1 MGGDMWLVLA
11 WTGLGLVA
19 HSTYAYKYSSLSDET
34 IKELEEELKDKGEDD
49 GVFDD
54 DEQDLF
60 DLLASS
66 EEESSEE
73 EPEPVAE
80 PKWDSKKWDSKPNWD
95 SKKWDSKKWDSK
107 KWDSKKWDSK
117 PKWESKKWD
126 TKPKWDSKPK
136 WKPNWKPKW
145 KPRESSGE
153 VIESID
159 EIKSMTPITKI
170 EEVKSIT
177 PVKSVEEVKSIT
189 PIESIEEVKSMKEIK
204 SILPVPDDIAKKFIR
219 DNNLVPT
226 DGGSTNDPETDIP
239 DDSFEEVSG
248 PLTEI
253 KSDLLEALQEG
264 VITIQAALDKISAQ
278 GLELCGTKSN
288 PEIDDW
294 DSMEPISREST
305 EPLDSDE
312 IPFSPEDVTDIQ
324 EITAMEEV
332 KSMLPIKSI
341 DEIKSITP
349 IKSIKEVK
357 GLYELTDRQ
366 AQLLRKLNRRAERG
380 YGGYG
385 RYGSDED

>member
-95 SKKWDSKKWDSK
+95 SKKWDSKP

-117 PKWESKKWD
+117 PKW
-126 TKPKWDSKPK
+126 
-136 WKPNWKPKW
+136 KPNWRPKW

-226 DGGSTNDPETDIP
+226 DGGSANDPETDIP
-239 DDSFEEVSG
+239 NDSFEEVSG

-278 GLELCGTKSN
+278 GLELCGT
-288 PEIDDW
+288 
-294 DSMEPISREST
+294 
-305 EPLDSDE
+305 
-312 IPFSPEDVTDIQ
+312 
-324 EITAMEEV
+324 
-332 KSMLPIKSI
+332 
-341 DEIKSITP
+341 
-349 IKSIKEVK
+349 
-357 GLYELTDRQ
+357 
-366 AQLLRKLNRRAERG
+366 RA
-380 YGGYG
+380 
-385 RYGSDED
+385 

>member
-1 MGGDMWLVLA
+1 MGSGEMWLVLA
-11 WTGLGLVA
+11 WAGLALVA
-19 HSTYAYKYSSLSDET
+19 HSTYASKYIDET
-34 IKELEEELKDKGEDD
+34 IEELKEELRAKGEDS
-49 GVFDD
+49 GVLNS
-54 DEQDLF
+54 DEDELF

-66 EEESSEE
+66 EESGEAA
-73 EPEPVAE
+73 PEWNV
-80 PKWDSKKWDSKPNWD
+80 
-95 SKKWDSKKWDSK
+95 
-107 KWDSKKWDSK
+107 
-117 PKWESKKWD
+117 
-126 TKPKWDSKPK
+126 KPK

-177 PVKSVEEVKSIT
+177 PVKSIEEVKSIT
-189 PIESIEEVKSMKEIK
+189 PIKSIEEVKSMKEIK
-204 SILPVPDDIAKKFIR
+204 SILPVPDDIAKKFIKK
-219 DNNLVPT
+219 NNLVPV
-226 DGGSTNDPETDIP
+226 DGGGASNPPEIDLS
-239 DDSFEEVSG
+239 DDELDVDEAVAG
-248 PLTEI
+248 E
-253 KSDLLEALQEG
+253 LLEALQEG

-278 GLELCGTKSN
+278 GLTLCDKTGGR
-288 PEIDDW
+288 EIDDW

-312 IPFSPEDVTDIQ
+312 LPFSPEDVTDIQ

-349 IKSIKEVK
+349 IKSIQEVK

-366 AQLLRKLNRRAERG
+366 ARLLRKLNRGDEGG

-385 RYGSDED
+385 RYGDDED

>member
-80 PKWDSKKWDSKPNWD
+80 PKWDSKKWDSKPKWD
-95 SKKWDSKKWDSK
+95 SKKWESKKWDSK

-126 TKPKWDSKPK
+126 TKPK

>member
-11 WTGLGLVA
+11 WAGLGLVA

-80 PKWDSKKWDSKPNWD
+80 PKWDSKKWDSKPKWD

-189 PIESIEEVKSMKEIK
+189 PIQSIEEVKSMKEIK

-226 DGGSTNDPETDIP
+226 DGGSANDPETDIP

-253 KSDLLEALQEG
+253 RSDLLEALQEG

-278 GLELCGTKSN
+278 GLELCGTRAN

>member
-73 EPEPVAE
+73 EPEIVAE
-80 PKWDSKKWDSKPNWD
+80 PNWD
-95 SKKWDSKKWDSK
+95 SKKWDS
-107 KWDSKKWDSK
+107 
-117 PKWESKKWD
+117 
-126 TKPKWDSKPK
+126 
-136 WKPNWKPKW
+136 KPKW

-226 DGGSTNDPETDIP
+226 DGGSANDPETDIP
-239 DDSFEEVSG
+239 DDSFEDIPG

-278 GLELCGTKSN
+278 GLELCGTRAN

>member
-1 MGGDMWLVLA
+1 MG
-11 WTGLGLVA
+11 
-19 HSTYAYKYSSLSDET
+19 
-34 IKELEEELKDKGEDD
+34 
-49 GVFDD
+49 
-54 DEQDLF
+54 
-60 DLLASS
+60 
-66 EEESSEE
+66 
-73 EPEPVAE
+73 
-80 PKWDSKKWDSKPNWD
+80 
-95 SKKWDSKKWDSK
+95 
-107 KWDSKKWDSK
+107 
-117 PKWESKKWD
+117 
-126 TKPKWDSKPK
+126 
-136 WKPNWKPKW
+136 
-145 KPRESSGE
+145 
-153 VIESID
+153 
-159 EIKSMTPITKI
+159 
-170 EEVKSIT
+170 
-177 PVKSVEEVKSIT
+177 EVKSIT
-189 PIESIEEVKSMKEIK
+189 PIKSIKEVKSIKEIK

-219 DNNLVPT
+219 KNNLVPV
-226 DGGSTNDPETDIP
+226 DGGGASYPVIDLS
-239 DDSFEEVSG
+239 DDQLEIDDVDESFQAGE
-248 PLTEI
+248 
-253 KSDLLEALQEG
+253 LLEALQEG

-278 GLELCGTKSN
+278 GLTLCDSSGGRVD

-366 AQLLRKLNRRAERG
+366 ARLLRKLNRRAERG

>member
-1 MGGDMWLVLA
+1 MGGEMWLVLA
-11 WTGLGLVA
+11 WAGLALVA
-19 HSTYAYKYSSLSDET
+19 HSTYASKYSSLSDET
-34 IKELEEELKDKGEDD
+34 IKELEDELRDKGEDD

-73 EPEPVAE
+73 EPETLAE
-80 PKWDSKKWDSKPNWD
+80 SKWDSKPKWDSKKWDSKP
-95 SKKWDSKKWDSK
+95 KWDSKKWDSK

-117 PKWESKKWD
+117 PKWESK
-126 TKPKWDSKPK
+126 KWDSKPK

-177 PVKSVEEVKSIT
+177 PVKS
-189 PIESIEEVKSMKEIK
+189 IEEVKSMKEIK

-226 DGGSTNDPETDIP
+226 DGGSANDPETDIP
-239 DDSFEEVSG
+239 DDSFEDIPG

-278 GLELCGTKSN
+278 GLTLCDKTGGR
-288 PEIDDW
+288 EIDDW
-294 DSMEPISREST
+294 DSSMELISREST
-305 EPLDSDE
+305 
-312 IPFSPEDVTDIQ
+312 
-324 EITAMEEV
+324 
-332 KSMLPIKSI
+332 
-341 DEIKSITP
+341 
-349 IKSIKEVK
+349 
-357 GLYELTDRQ
+357 
-366 AQLLRKLNRRAERG
+366 
-380 YGGYG
+380 
-385 RYGSDED
+385 

>member
-1 MGGDMWLVLA
+1 MGGDMWLGLA

-34 IKELEEELKDKGEDD
+34 IKELEGELKDKGEDD

-80 PKWDSKKWDSKPNWD
+80 PKWDSKKWDSKP
-95 SKKWDSKKWDSK
+95 KWDSKKWDSK

-226 DGGSTNDPETDIP
+226 DGGSASDPETDIP
-239 DDSFEEVSG
+239 DDSFEDVSG
-248 PLTEI
+248 PLKEI
-253 KSDLLEALQEG
+253 RSDLLEALQEG

-278 GLELCGTKSN
+278 GLELCGTRAN

>member
-1 MGGDMWLVLA
+1 MGGEMWLVLA
-11 WTGLGLVA
+11 WAGLALVA
-19 HSTYAYKYSSLSDET
+19 HSTYASKYSSLSDET
-34 IKELEEELKDKGEDD
+34 IKELEGELRDKGEDD

-73 EPEPVAE
+73 EPETLAE
-80 PKWDSKKWDSKPNWD
+80 SEWKSR
-95 SKKWDSKKWDSK
+95 
-107 KWDSKKWDSK
+107 KWDSK
-117 PKWESKKWD
+117 PKWDSK
-126 TKPKWDSKPK
+126 KWDSKPK

-177 PVKSVEEVKSIT
+177 PVKSIEEVKSIT
-189 PIESIEEVKSMKEIK
+189 PIKSIEEVKSMKEIK

-226 DGGSTNDPETDIP
+226 DGGSANDPETDIP
-239 DDSFEEVSG
+239 DDSFEDISG

-264 VITIQAALDKISAQ
+264 GITIQAALDKISAQ
-278 GLELCGTKSN
+278 GLTLCDKTGGR
-288 PEIDDW
+288 EIDDW

-312 IPFSPEDVTDIQ
+312 LPFSPEDVTDIQ

-349 IKSIKEVK
+349 IKSIQEVK

-366 AQLLRKLNRRAERG
+366 ARLLRKLNRGDE
-380 YGGYG
+380 GGYG
-385 RYGSDED
+385 RYGDDED

>member
-80 PKWDSKKWDSKPNWD
+80 PKWDSKKWDSKPKWD

-117 PKWESKKWD
+117 PKWESKKLD

-177 PVKSVEEVKSIT
+177 PVKS
-189 PIESIEEVKSMKEIK
+189 IEEVK

-226 DGGSTNDPETDIP
+226 DGGSANDPETDIP

-248 PLTEI
+248 PSTEI
-253 KSDLLEALQEG
+253 RSDLLEALQEG
-264 VITIQAALDKISAQ
+264 VITIQAALYKISAQ
-278 GLELCGTKSN
+278 GLELCGTRAN

-366 AQLLRKLNRRAERG
+366 ARLLRRLNREDE
-380 YGGYG
+380 GGYG
-385 RYGSDED
+385 RYGDDD

>member
-80 PKWDSKKWDSKPNWD
+80 PKWDSKKWDSKP
-95 SKKWDSKKWDSK
+95 KWDSK

-226 DGGSTNDPETDIP
+226 DGGSASDPETDIP
-239 DDSFEEVSG
+239 NDSFEEVSG

-278 GLELCGTKSN
+278 GLELCGTRAN

-366 AQLLRKLNRRAERG
+366 ARLLRKLNREDE
-380 YGGYG
+380 GGYG
-385 RYGSDED
+385 RYRDDED

>member
-1 MGGDMWLVLA
+1 MGGEMWLVLA
-11 WTGLGLVA
+11 WAGLALVA
-19 HSTYAYKYSSLSDET
+19 HSTYASKYSSLSDET
-34 IKELEEELKDKGEDD
+34 IKELEDELRDKWEDD
-49 GVFDD
+49 GGFDD

-73 EPEPVAE
+73 EPETLAE
-80 PKWDSKKWDSKPNWD
+80 SEWKSRKWDSKPKWD

-117 PKWESKKWD
+117 PKWESK
-126 TKPKWDSKPK
+126 KWDSKPK

-177 PVKSVEEVKSIT
+177 PVKSIEEVKSIT
-189 PIESIEEVKSMKEIK
+189 PIKSIEEVKSMKEIK

-226 DGGSTNDPETDIP
+226 DGGSANDPETDIP
-239 DDSFEEVSG
+239 DDSFEDIPG

-278 GLELCGTKSN
+278 GLTLCDKTGGR
-288 PEIDDW
+288 EIDDW
-294 DSMEPISREST
+294 DSSMELISREST

-312 IPFSPEDVTDIQ
+312 LPFSPEDVTDIQ

-332 KSMLPIKSI
+332 KS
-341 DEIKSITP
+341 ITP
-349 IKSIKEVK
+349 IKSIQEVK

-366 AQLLRKLNRRAERG
+366 ARLLRKLN
-380 YGGYG
+380 
-385 RYGSDED
+385 S

>member
-80 PKWDSKKWDSKPNWD
+80 PKWDSKKWDSKP
-95 SKKWDSKKWDSK
+95 KWDSK

-136 WKPNWKPKW
+136 WKPNWRPKW

-226 DGGSTNDPETDIP
+226 DGGSASDPETDIP
-239 DDSFEEVSG
+239 DDSG
-248 PLTEI
+248 EI
-253 KSDLLEALQEG
+253 PGGFPYEKRDDLLEALQEG

-278 GLELCGTKSN
+278 GLTLCDSSGGRVE
-288 PEIDDW
+288 PEIDPDW

>member
-80 PKWDSKKWDSKPNWD
+80 PKWDSKKWDSKPKWD
-95 SKKWDSKKWDSK
+95 SKKWDSKKWDSKKWESKKWDSK

-117 PKWESKKWD
+117 PKWESK
-126 TKPKWDSKPK
+126 KWDSKPK

-219 DNNLVPT
+219 KNNLVPM
-226 DGGSTNDPETDIP
+226 DGGGASYPHEIDLS
-239 DDSFEEVSG
+239 DDQLEVDEAVAG
-248 PLTEI
+248 E
-253 KSDLLEALQEG
+253 LLEALQEG

-278 GLELCGTKSN
+278 GLTLCDNSGGR
-288 PEIDDW
+288 EIDD
-294 DSMEPISREST
+294 
-305 EPLDSDE
+305 LDS
-312 IPFSPEDVTDIQ
+312 
-324 EITAMEEV
+324 
-332 KSMLPIKSI
+332 L
-341 DEIKSITP
+341 
-349 IKSIKEVK
+349 
-357 GLYELTDRQ
+357 
-366 AQLLRKLNRRAERG
+366 
-380 YGGYG
+380 
-385 RYGSDED
+385 

>member
-1 MGGDMWLVLA
+1 MG
-11 WTGLGLVA
+11 
-19 HSTYAYKYSSLSDET
+19 
-34 IKELEEELKDKGEDD
+34 
-49 GVFDD
+49 
-54 DEQDLF
+54 
-60 DLLASS
+60 
-66 EEESSEE
+66 
-73 EPEPVAE
+73 
-80 PKWDSKKWDSKPNWD
+80 
-95 SKKWDSKKWDSK
+95 
-107 KWDSKKWDSK
+107 
-117 PKWESKKWD
+117 
-126 TKPKWDSKPK
+126 
-136 WKPNWKPKW
+136 

-177 PVKSVEEVKSIT
+177 PVKSIEEVKSIT
-189 PIESIEEVKSMKEIK
+189 PIKSIEEVKSMKEIK

-226 DGGSTNDPETDIP
+226 DGGSANDPETDIP
-239 DDSFEEVSG
+239 DDSFEDIPG

-278 GLELCGTKSN
+278 GLTLCDKTGGR
-288 PEIDDW
+288 EIDDW
-294 DSMEPISREST
+294 DSAEPISREST

-312 IPFSPEDVTDIQ
+312 LPFSPEDVTDIQ

-341 DEIKSITP
+341 Q
-349 IKSIKEVK
+349 EVK

-366 AQLLRKLNRRAERG
+366 ARLLRKLNRGDEGG

-385 RYGSDED
+385 RYGDDED

>member
-73 EPEPVAE
+73 EPKPVAE

-117 PKWESKKWD
+117 PKWDSKKWNS
-126 TKPKWDSKPK
+126 KPGWDSKKWNSKPGWDSKPK

-159 EIKSMTPITKI
+159 EIKS
-170 EEVKSIT
+170 
-177 PVKSVEEVKSIT
+177 IT
-189 PIESIEEVKSMKEIK
+189 PIQSIEEVKSMKEIK

-226 DGGSTNDPETDIP
+226 DGGSASDPETDIP

-248 PLTEI
+248 PLKEI
-253 KSDLLEALQEG
+253 RSDLLEALQEG

-278 GLELCGTKSN
+278 GLTLCDSSGGRVD

-312 IPFSPEDVTDIQ
+312 IPFSPEDVMDIQ
-324 EITAMEEV
+324 EITALEEV

-366 AQLLRKLNRRAERG
+366 AQLLRRLNRGDEGG

-385 RYGSDED
+385 DDD

>member
-73 EPEPVAE
+73 EPEIVAE
-80 PKWDSKKWDSKPNWD
+80 PNWDSKKWDSKP
-95 SKKWDSKKWDSK
+95 KWDSKKWDSK
-107 KWDSKKWDSK
+107 KWDSK
-117 PKWESKKWD
+117 
-126 TKPKWDSKPK
+126 TGWDSKPK

-226 DGGSTNDPETDIP
+226 DGGSASDPETDIP
-239 DDSFEEVSG
+239 DDSG
-248 PLTEI
+248 EI
-253 KSDLLEALQEG
+253 PGGFPYEKRDDLLEALQEG

-312 IPFSPEDVTDIQ
+312 LPFSPEDVTDIQ
-324 EITAMEEV
+324 EIKAMEEV

-349 IKSIKEVK
+349 IKSIQEVK